1 MAALPRKIHRRRQS
15 PHRGDRPCD
24 LPRLRLQAWQQ
35 VRTWARLIRE
45 AEQLWHV
52 DVRELKRLGALE
64 LSQILG
70 EIPPSQRLRVNRW
83 LQGYAA
89 STRLHGKGDDKPET
103 PARRN

>member
-1 MAALPRKIHRRRQS
+1 M
-15 PHRGDRPCD
+15 
-24 LPRLRLQAWQQ
+24 QQ
-35 VRTWARLIRE
+35 PGFQQWWAQWRSACGADFANTLDRLIRE

-89 STRLHGKGDDKPET
+89 STRLHSKNDDKPE
-103 PARRN
+103 NKSKHH

>member
-1 MAALPRKIHRRRQS
+1 M
-15 PHRGDRPCD
+15 GD
-24 LPRLRLQAWQQ
+24 LPRLRLQMWQQ

-70 EIPPSQRLRVNRW
+70 EIPPSQRVRVNRW
-83 LQGYAA
+83 LKGYAA
-89 STRLHGKGDDKPET
+89 STRLSCTHHQPPEPKP
-103 PARRN
+103 PSHRKQR